1 MVLVL
6 VVLLVPLYFGVVD
19 GSDCGITVSTGNVTI
34 KKCHIYVFMHTPR
47 NYCYSWQYIQQI
59 GSMQMVSTNTYN
71 LGAKTKSIMLYHDR
85 L

>member
-59 GSMQMVSTNTYN
+59 DPCKWSVRIHTTWVQKQNQ
-71 LGAKTKSIMLYHDR
+71 
-85 L
+85 